1 MSQLLEPSGDPPSN
15 DPDMKFFSL
24 RRRPSDDGVLVH
36 RNYIS
41 MTAVGGRLSNEVGRF
56 FFFFNQFEATSS
68 PAVSAAPRSCLQQVV
83 AVRPAGTALVSGI
96 RKPSRLT
103 WTG

>member
-1 MSQLLEPSGDPPSN
+1 MSQLLEPSADPPSN
-15 DPDMKFFSL
+15 DPDMKSFSL

-56 FFFFNQFEATSS
+56 FFSQFEATSS
-68 PAVSAAPRSCLQQVV
+68 PADCAAPRSCLQQVV
-83 AVRPAGTALVSGI
+83 AVRPA
-96 RKPSRLT
+96 
-103 WTG
+103 